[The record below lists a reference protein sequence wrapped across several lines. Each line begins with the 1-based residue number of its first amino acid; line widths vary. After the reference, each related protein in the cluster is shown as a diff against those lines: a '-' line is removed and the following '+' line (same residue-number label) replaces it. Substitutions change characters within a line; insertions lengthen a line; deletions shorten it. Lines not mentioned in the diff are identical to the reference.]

1 MNYKVRYTASARK
14 DLARLF
20 AFVAARDLGAARK
33 ARSAITEAVS
43 MLERFP
49 YSCRTAGNGDPFL
62 RELVVPF
69 GHAGFV
75 VLYRI
80 DAANWVNILAA
91 RHQREEDY
99 F

>member
-1 MNYKVRYTASARK
+1 MIYKVRYTASARK
-14 DLARLF
+14 DLVRLL
-20 AFVAARDLGAARK
+20 AFVAAHDLASART
-33 ARSAITEAVS
+33 ARSAITDAVRL
-43 MLERFP
+43 LEQFP

-80 DAANWVNILAA
+80 EDDNVISILAA

-99 F
+99 Y